1 MSRDGRYTSWGRLAA
16 DPGEVLRPDGANGL
30 IVPRAPY
37 LAYGNG
43 RSYGDSCFPDRGLL
57 VDMRGMDHVTSFDPQ
72 TGVLIAEAG
81 VLLADILTLAMPHGW
96 FLPVTPG
103 TRFVTLGGAI
113 ANDVHGK
120 NHHRAGSFGA
130 HVRTFGLLRSDG
142 SRRPCSRT
150 ENADFF
156 AATVGGM
163 GLTGIIDT
171 VELQLMRVASPDV
184 RQETLR
190 LQSLAGFFA
199 HVDESDAR
207 FDYVVAWIDS
217 LARGRSLGRGALLRA
232 NHAEGDRPAPREKAP
247 VRFPL
252 DPPFA
257 LINGLSLRAFNL
269 VYRTMALRP
278 PPVKHVPWASF
289 FYPLDRVADWN
300 RAYGPR
306 GLRQFQC
313 VLPRGD
319 AEAAIRAMLEASQ
332 MAGHGS
338 FLTVLKSF
346 GTMPPVGIL
355 SFARPGVTLTLDFPY
370 RGAATDKLLAEL
382 DAITLDAG
390 GAVNPYKDAR
400 MGAEVFTASFP
411 GWQHMLPYLDPMA
424 RSAFSRRVGL
434 TASD

>member
-1 MSRDGRYTSWGRLAA
+1 MSGDARYTSWGRLAA
-16 DPGEVLRPDGANGL
+16 YPEAVLRPDGRSGL
-30 IVPRAPY
+30 AVPQRPY

-43 RSYGDSCFPDRGLL
+43 RSYGDSGFPDKGVL
-57 VDMRGMDHVTSFDPQ
+57 VDMRGMNRVIGFDPT
-72 TGVLIAEAG
+72 TGILVAEAG
-81 VLLADILTLAMPHGW
+81 VLLADVLVTAMPHGW

-103 TRFVTLGGAI
+103 TRYITLGGAI

-142 SRRPCSRT
+142 SHRRCSLT
-150 ENADFF
+150 ENAGFF

-171 VELQLMRVASPDV
+171 VELQLVRVASPDV

-190 LQSLAGFFA
+190 LQSLADFFTHA
-199 HVDESDAR
+199 DESDAR
-207 FDYVVAWIDS
+207 FEYVVAWIDS
-217 LARGRSLGRGALLRA
+217 LASGRSLGRGALLRA
-232 NHAEGDRPAPREKAP
+232 NHAAGNTPALPEKKP
-247 VRFPL
+247 VPFPL

-257 LINGLSLRAFNL
+257 LINGVSLRAFNFL
-269 VYRTMALRP
+269 YRTMALRP

-289 FYPLDRVADWN
+289 FYPLDRVAGWN

-313 VLPRGD
+313 VLPRGE

-332 MAGHGS
+332 SARHGS

-346 GTMPPVGIL
+346 GIMPPTGIL
-355 SFARPGVTLTLDFPY
+355 SFARPGMTLTLDFPY
-370 RGAATDKLLAEL
+370 RGPKTDRLLAEL
-382 DAITLDAG
+382 DAITLAAG

-400 MGAEVFTASFP
+400 MGADVFKASFP
-411 GWQHMLPYLDPMA
+411 GWQRMLPLVDPMA
-424 RSAFSRRVGL
+424 RSVFSRRVGL
-434 TASD
+434 TAAD